1 MKEIIK
7 LDERREITTDNTKVV
22 KAMERIEALYH
33 DTDGKCYVS
42 FSGGKDS
49 TVILALI
56 KMCEQ
61 IYTLPPDAM
70 PAVFCNTGIE
80 LGATV
85 DFIKWV
91 KDNYYPNVQIIR
103 PDPKKPFDWII
114 KNCGKPIKSKMKSEM
129 LHRWHVT
136 KNENSLRSLVDTD
149 DKLNKTKIAN
159 KDLHLIHP
167 DFDINASHKCCM
179 YLKKKPFEKY
189 NKDTGIKGFITGLR
203 SGEGGARQLQADAR
217 IKNGGSLC
225 TAMRGGLINK
235 LPIIDWTDKDIEDFI
250 NEYNVPLS
258 KAYTEQGYER
268 TGCFLCPYSLQLQGN
283 LVKLHKYEPL
293 RYKAAMHW
301 LKDVYIAQGV
311 SLPFDAEY
319 EAERIKK
326 WNDLYYKM
334 RYEMLK
340 KYRPDRAKKFNDIQ
354 TDIFDFMSG

>member
-1 MKEIIK
+1 
-7 LDERREITTDNTKVV
+7 
-22 KAMERIEALYH
+22 MERIEALYH

-56 KMCEQ
+56 KMCEE
-61 IYTLPPDAM
+61 IYTLPPDAI

-85 DFIKWV
+85 EFVQWV
-91 KDNYYPNVQIIR
+91 KDNYYSNVQIIR

-114 KNCGKPIKSKMKSEM
+114 KNCGKPIKSKMKSEE
-129 LHRWHVT
+129 LHRWHAT
-136 KNENSLRSLVDTD
+136 GNEKSLRHLIDTD
-149 DKLNKTKIAN
+149 NKLSKTKIAN

-167 DFDINASHKCCM
+167 DFDINASQKCCM

-203 SGEGGARQLQADAR
+203 SGEGGARQFQADGR

-225 TAMRGGLINK
+225 TTMRGNLINK

-250 NEYNVPLS
+250 DENNIPLS

-268 TGCFLCPYSLQLQGN
+268 TGCFLCPYSLHLGDN
-283 LVKLHKYEPL
+283 LIKLHKYEPL

-301 LKDVYIAQGV
+301 LKDVYIAQNV
-311 SLPFDAEY
+311 SLPFDPKY
-319 EAERIKK
+319 ETERIKK
-326 WNDLYYKM
+326 WKDVYSQM
-334 RYEMLK
+334 RYEMLL
-340 KYRPDRAKKFNDIQ
+340 KYRPLSAKKYENEQQCLF
-354 TDIFDFMSG
+354 

>member
-1 MKEIIK
+1 
-7 LDERREITTDNTKVV
+7 
-22 KAMERIEALYH
+22 MERIESLYH

-56 KMCEQ
+56 KMCEE
-61 IYTLPPDAM
+61 IYTLPPNAI

-85 DFIKWV
+85 DFVLWV
-91 KDNYYPNVQIIR
+91 KDNYYSNVQTIR

-114 KNCGKPIKSKMKSEM
+114 KNCGKPIKSKMKSEL
-129 LHRWHVT
+129 LHRWQAT
-136 KNENSLRSLVDTD
+136 KNENSLECLIDTEGRMSR
-149 DKLNKTKIAN
+149 TKIAN
-159 KDLHLIHP
+159 KDMHLLHP
-167 DFDINASHKCCM
+167 DFDIRVSEKCCK

-189 NKDTGIKGFITGLR
+189 SKENNIEGFITGLR
-203 SGEGGARQLQADAR
+203 SDEGGARQLQADGH

-225 TAMRGGLINK
+225 TMMRGGLINK
-235 LPIIDWTDKDIEDFI
+235 LPIIDWTDSDIEDFI
-250 NEYNVPLS
+250 NEHNVPLS

-268 TGCFLCPYSLQLQGN
+268 TGCFLCPYSLRLHDN

-311 SLPFDAEY
+311 ILPFDAEY
-319 EAERIKK
+319 EAERLKK
-326 WNDLYYKM
+326 WNNSYSMM
-334 RYEMLK
+334 RYEMLC
-340 KYRPDRAKKFNDIQ
+340 KYRPLSAKKYENEQQSLF
-354 TDIFDFMSG
+354 

>member
-1 MKEIIK
+1 
-7 LDERREITTDNTKVV
+7 
-22 KAMERIEALYH
+22 MERIEALYH
-33 DTDGKCYVS
+33 DTGGKCYVS

-56 KMCEQ
+56 KMCEE
-61 IYTLPPDAM
+61 IYTLPRNAI

-85 DFIKWV
+85 EFVQWV
-91 KDNYYPNVQIIR
+91 KDNYYSNVQIIR

-129 LHRWHVT
+129 LHRWHAT
-136 KNENSLRSLVDTD
+136 KNEKSLKCLVDAD
-149 DKLNKTKIAN
+149 NKLNKTKIAN

-167 DFDINASHKCCM
+167 DFDITVSQKCCM

-203 SGEGGARQLQADAR
+203 SGEGGARQLQADGR

-225 TAMRGGLINK
+225 TTMRGKLINK

-268 TGCFLCPYSLQLQGN
+268 TGCFLCPYSLQLRDN

-301 LKDVYIAQGV
+301 LKDVYIAQDV
-311 SLPFDAEY
+311 ILPFDAEY
-319 EAERIKK
+319 ETERIKK
-326 WNDLYYKM
+326 WKDVYSQM
-334 RYEMLK
+334 RYEMLL
-340 KYRPDRAKKFNDIQ
+340 KYRPLSAKKYENEQQCLF
-354 TDIFDFMSG
+354 

>member
-1 MKEIIK
+1 
-7 LDERREITTDNTKVV
+7 
-22 KAMERIEALYH
+22 MELNEALYH
-33 DTDGKCYVS
+33 DNSGKCYVS

-61 IYTLPPDAM
+61 IYTLPPDAI

-85 DFIKWV
+85 EFVQWV
-91 KDNYYPNVQIIR
+91 KDNYYSNVQIIR

-129 LHRWHVT
+129 LHRWHAT
-136 KNENSLRSLVDTD
+136 KNEKTLKCLVDAD
-149 DKLNKTKIAN
+149 SKLNKTKIAN

-167 DFDINASHKCCM
+167 DFDINVSQKCCM
-179 YLKKKPFEKY
+179 HLKKKPFEKY

-225 TAMRGGLINK
+225 TTMRGNLINK

-250 NEYNVPLS
+250 QKYNVPLS

-268 TGCFLCPYSLQLQGN
+268 TGCFLCPYSLQLRDN
-283 LVKLHKYEPL
+283 LIKLHKYEPL

-311 SLPFDAEY
+311 SLPFDSNY

-326 WNDLYYKM
+326 WNDKYYKM
-334 RYEMLK
+334 RYEMMK
-340 KYRPDRAKKFNDIQ
+340 KYRPDRAEKFNDVQ
-354 TDIFDFMSG
+354 TDIFDFMFG